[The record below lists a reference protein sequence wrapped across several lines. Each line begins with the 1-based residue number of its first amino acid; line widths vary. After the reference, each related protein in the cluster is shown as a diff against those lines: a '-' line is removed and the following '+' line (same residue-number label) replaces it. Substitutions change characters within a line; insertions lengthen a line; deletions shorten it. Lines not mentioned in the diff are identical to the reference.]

1 MSSIQKSP
9 KFESAWSSRPQHSMR
24 LIERETFY
32 VVIMLLFSTE
42 AVGSSLETRL
52 QLSSSSILYVVD
64 NDQGVCFDP

>member
-1 MSSIQKSP
+1 
-9 KFESAWSSRPQHSMR
+9 MR

-32 VVIMLLFSTE
+32 VVIMLLFSTD

-52 QLSSSSILYVVD
+52 QLSSSSISYVVD